1 MIKTQE
7 VFYCDVCD
15 EIVQEKDFNKQIMLP
30 VLFSTDQTTGEASTP
45 YLDYKKIDVC
55 RKCLKKVLI
64 LQGEG
69 TTDNFKV
76 NFKKVSRAKKW
87 EKR

>member
-30 VLFSTDQTTGEASTP
+30 VLFSTNQNTGEEVTP

-55 RKCLKKVLI
+55 KKCLKKVLI
-64 LQGEG
+64 LQGTG
-69 TTDNFKV
+69 TAEDFKIS
-76 NFKKVSRAKKW
+76 FKKVSRKK
-87 EKR
+87 K